1 MALTAPPRF
10 CTACG
15 APLSPGA
22 RFCEQCGQQV
32 EEVVPPPSPAHAPQ
46 IPVVIPFGTMQTGIF
61 SFKDLVLVIPAD
73 SLVAV
78 VPVGTVAG
86 ELNRVQEE
94 LSATLEET
102 GISARDFWEVSA
114 HVSPGLPHA
123 YLTPRQVPVTLL
135 NEIRSIRT
143 RLGLDR
149 APWLR
154 YARMTPAELLAE
166 SPDSRITARGEIL
179 YVRGEDQVA
188 DRNGE
193 DLLVIRTRDQEDR
206 YRLSMGSYY
215 PARATLISRLEQWQ
229 LPALP
234 GEQIQ
239 SIVPACFEPG
249 PKDFDFQ
256 YVFNL
261 LFTDRRLILAVTPG
275 TEDEVERRGTA
286 YREKVGQ
293 MATQQGV
300 SPEALSAASEWWD
313 APWQECRRYSIHE
326 ILDSDGVNFFIP
338 HSIIR
343 EVSYKP
349 GRRPALT
356 LSLPEHTLTLETD
369 PLFTPGPL
377 QAAQASLKGV
387 LSITI

>member
-1 MALTAPPRF
+1 MALTAHPSF

-15 APLSPGA
+15 ASLSQGA

-32 EEVVPPPSPAHAPQ
+32 EEVILASSPVHALQ
-46 IPVVIPFGTMQTGIF
+46 IPVVVPFGTTQTGIF
-61 SFKDLVLVIPAD
+61 SFEDLVLVITAD

-78 VPVGTVAG
+78 IPIEEVARK
-86 ELNRVQEE
+86 LDRIQED
-94 LSATLEET
+94 LSAALEET

-114 HVSPGLPHA
+114 HISPGLPRP

-143 RLGLDR
+143 RIGLDQ

-154 YARMTPAELLAE
+154 YAGMTPAEILAE

-188 DRNGE
+188 DRYGE
-193 DLLVIRTRDQEDR
+193 DLLVIRTRDREDR
-206 YRLSMGSYY
+206 YRFSLGSYY
-215 PARATLISRLEQWQ
+215 PARSTLISRLEHWQ

-261 LFTDRRLILAVTPG
+261 LFTDRRLILATTSG
-275 TEDEVERRGTA
+275 TDEEVERQGTA
-286 YREKVGQ
+286 YMEKVGQ
-293 MATQQGV
+293 MATQQGM
-300 SPEALSAASEWWD
+300 SPEAFGAASEWRD
-313 APWQECRRYSIHE
+313 APWQEFRQHSVHE

-338 HSIIR
+338 HSILKG
-343 EVSYKP
+343 VSYKP

-356 LSLPEHTLTLETD
+356 LSLPEHTLTLEAD
-369 PLFTPGPL
+369 PLFSPGPL
-377 QAAQASLKGV
+377 RAAQASLRGV

>member
-32 EEVVPPPSPAHAPQ
+32 EEVVPVPFPVHIPQ
-46 IPVVIPFGTMQTGIF
+46 IPAVIPFGTMKTGIF
-61 SFKDLVLVIPAD
+61 SFKDLVLVITAD

-94 LSATLEET
+94 ISATLEET
-102 GISARDFWEVSA
+102 GIAARDFWEVSA
-114 HVSPGLPHA
+114 HISPGLPRA
-123 YLTPRQVPVTLL
+123 YLTPRKVPVTLL
-135 NEIRSIRT
+135 NEVRSIRT

-261 LFTDRRLILAVTPG
+261 LFTDRRLILATTSG
-275 TEDEVERRGTA
+275 TDEEVERQGTA
-286 YREKVGQ
+286 YMEKVGQ
-293 MATQQGV
+293 MATQQGM
-300 SPEALSAASEWWD
+300 SPEAFGAASEWRD
-313 APWQECRRYSIHE
+313 APWQEFRQHSVHE

-338 HSIIR
+338 HSILKG
-343 EVSYKP
+343 VSYKP

-356 LSLPEHTLTLETD
+356 LSLPEHTLTLEAD
-369 PLFTPGPL
+369 PLFSPGPL
-377 QAAQASLKGV
+377 RAAQASLRGV